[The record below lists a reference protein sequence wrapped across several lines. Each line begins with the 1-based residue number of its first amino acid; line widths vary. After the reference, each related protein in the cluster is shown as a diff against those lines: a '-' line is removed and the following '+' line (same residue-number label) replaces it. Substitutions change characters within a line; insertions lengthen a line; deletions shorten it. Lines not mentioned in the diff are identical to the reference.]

1 MLAAHKRVNIS
12 RLLTA
17 KISITR
23 QVTFVFA
30 VRNPLKFSPLLN
42 HSIARYFLIVSDF
55 SQQGGL
61 SMRFLH
67 IADLHL
73 GKQMNDLSL
82 LPDQQYILDQIV
94 SIAQNEQAD
103 AVLIAGDVYQ
113 RSSPQA
119 EAMALFDSFVSRLVS
134 LGKQVFVIS
143 GNHDS
148 ALRVSYLAS
157 LIKSSGVY
165 VTEAFDGTLQSVS
178 LQDRDGEIVVWMLPF
193 LRPSQ
198 VKRKLPEEKIT
209 TYQDAVEAVL
219 RQTPVDPKKR
229 NILLCHQFI
238 TGCETSDSEER
249 AVGGL
254 DNIDASVFD
263 AFDYVALGHI
273 HKPQRVL
280 RDTLRYAGSPLK
292 YSFSEANH
300 NKSVA
305 IVDVMEKGDI
315 TVRTEPLYPLHDVRM
330 IEGMLDDLMN
340 MPYSEDY
347 LWVTVHDELPPPDA
361 RVTLS
366 VNFPN
371 MMKYSIV
378 NSRTKQDIDVLA
390 TQNMEN
396 KSITELF
403 SDFYR
408 LQNNDQAPSE
418 AHQKV
423 LDKVLKEL
431 EERA

>member
-1 MLAAHKRVNIS
+1 
-12 RLLTA
+12 
-17 KISITR
+17 
-23 QVTFVFA
+23 
-30 VRNPLKFSPLLN
+30 
-42 HSIARYFLIVSDF
+42 
-55 SQQGGL
+55 
-61 SMRFLH
+61 MRFLH

-82 LPDQQYILDQIV
+82 LPDQGYILDQIV
-94 SIAQNEQAD
+94 SVAESERVD

-119 EAMALFDSFVSRLVS
+119 EAMALFDAFVSRLVG
-134 LGKQVFVIS
+134 LGMRVFIIS

-148 ALRVSYLAS
+148 AQRISYFAS
-157 LIKSSGVY
+157 LIRSSGVY
-165 VTEAFDGTLQSVS
+165 VTEAFDGALQSVP
-178 LQDRDGEIVVWMLPF
+178 LRDGDGEIVVWMLPF
-193 LRPSQ
+193 LRPAQ
-198 VKRKLPEEKIT
+198 VRRKLPEAKIA

-219 RQTPVDPKKR
+219 ARAPIDPKKR
-229 NILLCHQFI
+229 NVLLCHQFI

-249 AVGGL
+249 TVGGL
-254 DNIDASVFD
+254 DDIAATVFD

-280 RDTLRYAGSPLK
+280 RETLRYAGSPLK

-300 NKSVA
+300 KKSVA
-305 IVDVMEKGDI
+305 IVDLNEKGDVA
-315 TVRTEPLYPLHDVRM
+315 VRTAPLYPLHDVRL
-330 IEGMLDDLMN
+330 IEGMLDDLMRL
-340 MPYSEDY
+340 PYSEDY

-371 MMKYSIV
+371 MMKFSVV
-378 NSRTKQDIDVLA
+378 NSRTQYDVDVLA
-390 TQNMEN
+390 TQSMEN
-396 KSITELF
+396 KTIPELF

-408 LQNNDQAPSE
+408 MQNNDQAPGE
-418 AHQKV
+418 AHMKV
-423 LDKVLKEL
+423 LEKVLKEL

>member
-1 MLAAHKRVNIS
+1 
-12 RLLTA
+12 
-17 KISITR
+17 
-23 QVTFVFA
+23 
-30 VRNPLKFSPLLN
+30 
-42 HSIARYFLIVSDF
+42 
-55 SQQGGL
+55 
-61 SMRFLH
+61 MRFLH

-73 GKQMNDLSL
+73 GRQMNDLSL
-82 LPDQQYILDQIV
+82 LTDQAHILRQIEA
-94 SIAQNEQAD
+94 IAEAERVD

-119 EAMALFDSFVSRLVS
+119 EAMALFDAFVSALVEM
-134 LGKQVFVIS
+134 GKKVFVIS

-148 ALRVSYLAS
+148 ALRISYFAS

-165 VTEAFDGTLQSVS
+165 VSEAFDGRLQSVA
-178 LQDRDGEIVVWMLPF
+178 LRDDIAVWMLPF

-198 VKRKLPEEKIT
+198 VKRALPEAKT
-209 TYQDAVEAVL
+209 ATYQDAVEAVL
-219 RQTPVDPKKR
+219 GRAEIDPGKI

-254 DNIDASVFD
+254 DDIAASAFD

-292 YSFSEANH
+292 YSFSEVNH
-300 NKSVA
+300 KKSVTIA
-305 IVDVMEKGDI
+305 DVRKKGDI
-315 TVRTEPLYPLHDVRM
+315 AVRAVPLQPLHDVRL
-330 IEGMLDDLMN
+330 IEGMLDELTA
-340 MPYSEDY
+340 MPYTEDY

-371 MMKYSIV
+371 MLKYSVV
-378 NSRTKQDIDVLA
+378 NARTKVDVDVLA
-390 TQNMEN
+390 TQRMEN
-396 KSITELF
+396 KTVPELF

-408 LQNNDQAPSE
+408 LQNNDQAPGE
-418 AHQKV
+418 AHMKV
-423 LDKVLKEL
+423 LQRVLREL

>member
-1 MLAAHKRVNIS
+1 
-12 RLLTA
+12 
-17 KISITR
+17 
-23 QVTFVFA
+23 
-30 VRNPLKFSPLLN
+30 
-42 HSIARYFLIVSDF
+42 
-55 SQQGGL
+55 
-61 SMRFLH
+61 MRFLH

-82 LPDQQYILDQIV
+82 LPDQEYILQQIV
-94 SIAQNEQAD
+94 SIADSERAD

-119 EAMALFDSFVSRLVS
+119 EAMALFDAFVSKLVN
-134 LGKQVFVIS
+134 LGKQVFIIS

-148 ALRVSYLAS
+148 ALRISYFSS

-165 VTEAFDGTLQSVS
+165 VTEAFDGTLQGVT
-178 LQDRDGEIVVWMLPF
+178 LRDGDGEIVVWMLPF

-198 VKRKLPEEKIT
+198 VKRKLPEAKIA

-219 RQTPVDPKKR
+219 RQTPVDPEKR

-300 NKSVA
+300 KKSVA
-305 IVDVMEKGDI
+305 VVDVFEKGDI
-315 TVRTEPLYPLHDVRM
+315 AVRTVPLYPLHDVRL
-330 IEGMLDDLMN
+330 IEGKLDELMN
-340 MPYSEDY
+340 LPYSEDF

-371 MMKYSIV
+371 MMKFSIV
-378 NSRTKQDIDVLA
+378 NSRTKTDIDVLA
-390 TQNMEN
+390 TQSMEN
-396 KSITELF
+396 KSIPELF

-423 LDKVLKEL
+423 LQKVLKAL
-431 EERA
+431 EESA

>member
-1 MLAAHKRVNIS
+1 
-12 RLLTA
+12 
-17 KISITR
+17 
-23 QVTFVFA
+23 
-30 VRNPLKFSPLLN
+30 
-42 HSIARYFLIVSDF
+42 
-55 SQQGGL
+55 
-61 SMRFLH
+61 MRFLH

-82 LPDQQYILDQIV
+82 LEDQEYILRQIV
-94 SIAQNEQAD
+94 SIADSEQVE

-119 EAMALFDSFVSRLVS
+119 EAMALFDAFVSELVGM
-134 LGKQVFVIS
+134 GKKVFVIS

-148 ALRVSYLAS
+148 AQRVSYFSGLVRA
-157 LIKSSGVY
+157 SGVY
-165 VTEAFDGTLQSVS
+165 ITEAFDGTLQSIS
-178 LQDRDGEIVVWMLPF
+178 LRDRDGELVVWMLPF
-193 LRPSQ
+193 LRPAQ
-198 VKRKLPEEKIT
+198 VKRKLPEEKIV
-209 TYQDAVEAVL
+209 TYQDAVQAVL
-219 RQTPVDPKKR
+219 RQTPIDQKKR

-238 TGCETSDSEER
+238 TGSETTDLEER

-273 HKPQRVL
+273 HKPQCVL
-280 RDTLRYAGSPLK
+280 RDTLRYSGSPLK

-300 NKSVA
+300 RKSVA
-305 IVDVMEKGDI
+305 VVDVLEKGDI
-315 TVRTEPLYPLHDVRM
+315 AVRTVPLYPLHDVRQ
-330 IEGMLDDLMN
+330 IEGMLDELMN

-371 MMKYSIV
+371 MMKYSVV

-390 TQNMEN
+390 TQSMEN
-396 KSITELF
+396 KTVAELF

-408 LQNNDQAPSE
+408 LQNNDQAPDE
-418 AHQKV
+418 ARQRV
-423 LDKVLKEL
+423 LQKVLKEL
-431 EERA
+431 EGSV

>member
-1 MLAAHKRVNIS
+1 
-12 RLLTA
+12 
-17 KISITR
+17 
-23 QVTFVFA
+23 
-30 VRNPLKFSPLLN
+30 
-42 HSIARYFLIVSDF
+42 
-55 SQQGGL
+55 
-61 SMRFLH
+61 MRFLH

-82 LPDQQYILDQIV
+82 LPDQEHILRQIA
-94 SIAQNEQAD
+94 SIADSEQAE

-119 EAMALFDSFVSRLVS
+119 EAMALFDSFVSQLVS
-134 LGKQVFVIS
+134 MGKQVFIIS

-148 ALRVSYLAS
+148 AQRISYFSS

-165 VTEAFDGTLQSVS
+165 VTEAFDGTLQSVK
-178 LQDRDGEIVVWMLPF
+178 LRDREGEILIWMLPF

-198 VKRKLPEEKIT
+198 VRRTLPGEKIIS
-209 TYQDAVEAVL
+209 YQDAVEAIL
-219 RQTPVDPKKR
+219 RQAPVDPKKR
-229 NILLCHQFI
+229 NILMCHQFI

-254 DNIDASVFD
+254 DSIDASVFG

-273 HKPQRVL
+273 HKPQKIL

-300 NKSVA
+300 RKSAA
-305 IVDVMEKGDI
+305 IVDIREKGDI
-315 TVRTEPLYPLHDVRM
+315 TVRTVPLFPLHDVRL
-330 IEGMLDDLMN
+330 IEGNMDELMAL
-340 MPYSEDY
+340 PYSEDY

-371 MMKYSIV
+371 MMKFSIV
-378 NSRTKQDIDVLA
+378 NSRTKYDIDVLA
-390 TQNMEN
+390 AQ
-396 KSITELF
+396 SIEHKTIPELF

-408 LQNNDQAPSE
+408 LQNNGQAPGE
-418 AHQKV
+418 AHQKT
-423 LDKVLKEL
+423 LLKALKEL
-431 EERA
+431 EEKA

>member
-1 MLAAHKRVNIS
+1 
-12 RLLTA
+12 
-17 KISITR
+17 
-23 QVTFVFA
+23 
-30 VRNPLKFSPLLN
+30 
-42 HSIARYFLIVSDF
+42 
-55 SQQGGL
+55 
-61 SMRFLH
+61 MRFLH

-82 LPDQQYILDQIV
+82 LPDQEYVLQQII
-94 SIAQNEQAD
+94 SIAEGERVD

-119 EAMALFDSFVSRLVS
+119 EAMALFDAFISRLVG
-134 LGKQVFVIS
+134 LGKQVFIIS

-148 ALRVSYLAS
+148 ALRISYFSS
-157 LIKSSGVY
+157 LIKASGVY
-165 VTEAFDGTLQSVS
+165 VSEAFDSTLQGVT
-178 LQDRDGEIVVWMLPF
+178 LRDRDGEIVVWMLPF

-198 VKRKLPEEKIT
+198 VKRKLPEEKIV

-229 NILLCHQFI
+229 NILMCHQFI

-254 DNIDASVFD
+254 DNIDATVFD

-305 IVDVMEKGDI
+305 VVDLFEKGNVA
-315 TVRTEPLYPLHDVRM
+315 VRTMPLYPLHDVRL
-330 IEGMLDDLMN
+330 IEGKLDELMAL
-340 MPYSEDY
+340 PYSEDF

-371 MMKYSIV
+371 MMKFSIV
-378 NSRTKQDIDVLA
+378 NSRTKYDVDVLA
-390 TQNMEN
+390 TQSMEN
-396 KSITELF
+396 KTIPELF

-408 LQNNDQAPSE
+408 LQNNDQAPGE

-423 LDKVLKEL
+423 LQKVLKAL